1 MTSSKKISIENVSK
15 ELSTHF
21 IYTEIIMGKIYVI
34 RGLAVRFQVA
44 GYLLL
49 VAGEV
54 ASSHGAPRRPPQ
66 EVFEV
71 QLLPFLKRH
80 YHPKSNVHQEY
91 CYHQRFY
98 DDHVF
103 VKKNYYILKHQN
115 NKFLLKLKA
124 RWRVFLMATKW
135 EYTCKCQV

>member
-1 MTSSKKISIENVSK
+1 MKVKNAKLFHMTSSKKISIENVSK

-34 RGLAVRFQVA
+34 TGLSVRFQGA

-54 ASSHGAPRRPPQ
+54 ASSPGAPPPPQ
-66 EVFEV
+66 QVFEV

-80 YHPKSNVHQEY
+80 YHPKKAMFIMSTAIISG
-91 CYHQRFY
+91 FMM
-98 DDHVF
+98 
-103 VKKNYYILKHQN
+103 IAS
-115 NKFLLKLKA
+115 LLKKITT
-124 RWRVFLMATKW
+124 F
-135 EYTCKCQV
+135 

>member
-34 RGLAVRFQVA
+34 TGLSVRFQVA

-49 VAGEV
+49 VAEEV
-54 ASSHGAPRRPPQ
+54 ASSHVALPPPQ

-71 QLLPFLKRH
+71 QLLPLLKRH
-80 YHPKSNVHQEY
+80 YHPKKAMFIKSTAIISG
-91 CYHQRFY
+91 FMMIMSL
-98 DDHVF
+98 F
-103 VKKNYYILKHQN
+103 KKTTT
-115 NKFLLKLKA
+115 F
-124 RWRVFLMATKW
+124 
-135 EYTCKCQV
+135 

>member
-1 MTSSKKISIENVSK
+1 MKVKNAKLFHMTSSKKISIENVSK

-34 RGLAVRFQVA
+34 TGLSVRFQGA

-54 ASSHGAPRRPPQ
+54 ASSHGAPPPPQ

-71 QLLPFLKRH
+71 QLLLFLKRH
-80 YHPKSNVHQEY
+80 YHS
-91 CYHQRFY
+91 
-98 DDHVF
+98 
-103 VKKNYYILKHQN
+103 KKAMFIMSTAIISG
-115 NKFLLKLKA
+115 FMMIASLLKKITT
-124 RWRVFLMATKW
+124 F
-135 EYTCKCQV
+135 

>member
-1 MTSSKKISIENVSK
+1 MKVKNAKLFHMTSSKKISIENVSK

-34 RGLAVRFQVA
+34 TGLSVRFQGA

-54 ASSHGAPRRPPQ
+54 ASSHGAPPPPPQ

-80 YHPKSNVHQEY
+80 YHPKKAMFIMSTAIISG
-91 CYHQRFY
+91 FMM
-98 DDHVF
+98 
-103 VKKNYYILKHQN
+103 IAS
-115 NKFLLKLKA
+115 LLKKITT
-124 RWRVFLMATKW
+124 F
-135 EYTCKCQV
+135 